1 MVFGID
7 TPQRIDDPFLPFSS
21 EDEQN
26 LYENYFHKIF
36 QLQSLITIKAATD
49 ACNTALKGSTT
60 KISYVF
66 ASRAL
71 SNMCIT
77 FGEPLP
83 QFLHALHEGL
93 LKNNESEAVQFA
105 TKFVRSESD
114 IKKTISHLMPSSPLA
129 QVRDLLLLNQPRSA
143 LIKLRNIQNSQE
155 RSQFVD
161 SPSITNYL
169 HFLAHFGV
177 QDYSRCFDMIRYKEI
192 VTPRFCNELFFA
204 LASENVENTSCHSI
218 IESAALKQNSPLR
231 HQAYALIG
239 IAQTYGLFPT
249 KEHFELLES
258 SSTSKNTK
266 SKKTGQIFFV
276 PASHKEV
283 VNPGEEHY
291 IRIIKGLVHCN
302 ALSVAK
308 HFAEKLVALQQTPNL
323 KFYAKLTST
332 LFRSGDYS
340 SAELKRFSLL
350 VAHHVV
356 TETSTKIEF
365 SFPNRSFGLIQHLV
379 PAYIAKTVST
389 NAEDLLTA
397 ADNISNKTIQLHVS
411 CTNDVRTMTNA
422 CLLTTVKILKT
433 FGIPASN
440 IIVKRESC

>member
-1 MVFGID
+1 MVFGTD
-7 TPQRIDDPFLPFSS
+7 TPQQRIDAPFLPFPS

-60 KISYVF
+60 KISYIF
-66 ASRAL
+66 ASKAL

-83 QFLHALHEGL
+83 QFLHTLHERL

-105 TKFVRSESD
+105 TKFVRSEND

-143 LIKLRNIQNSQE
+143 RIKLINIQNSQE

-169 HFLAHFGV
+169 DFLAHFGV

-204 LASENVENTSCHSI
+204 LASEQVENTSCHST
-218 IESAALKQNSPLR
+218 IENVTLQQNSSLR

-249 KEHFELLES
+249 KEHFELLEPTS
-258 SSTSKNTK
+258 ASKNP
-266 SKKTGQIFFV
+266 GQIFFV
-276 PASHKEV
+276 PASHKEA
-283 VNPGEEHY
+283 VNPGEEQY
-291 IRIIKGLVHCN
+291 IRIIKGLVHSK

-308 HFAEKLVALQQTPNL
+308 HFAEKLVAVQQTPNL

-350 VAHHVV
+350 IAHHVV
-356 TETSTKIEF
+356 TETSTKIKF

-379 PAYIAKTVST
+379 PAYIEKTFST
-389 NAEDLLTA
+389 HAEDILTA
-397 ADNISNKTIQLHVS
+397 ADTISNKTIQLHVS
-411 CTNDVRTMTNA
+411 CTKDVKTMTNT
-422 CLLTTVKILKT
+422 CLITTLKILKT

-440 IIVKRESC
+440 IIVKREGC